1 MMKEFP
7 GLRELWGRFHTATR
21 EGAGFQ
27 FEGLVAR
34 LARGLHDPHYADRND
49 WVQKGRTAFEE
60 IADRSLVDFAAFD
73 RVARDLSIA

>member
-1 MMKEFP
+1 MLLAIVSVLEDARVERLMMKEFP

-49 WVQKGRTAFEE
+49 WV
-60 IADRSLVDFAAFD
+60 
-73 RVARDLSIA
+73 